1 MSKKRKTFCTTL
13 YDIKHFLILASTII
27 RYISIFAFALFF
39 GIPIGIASSAMG
51 WKICAITAV
60 ITRYKSIIKKK
71 QKKYDKIVL
80 LGKSKLNRIEA
91 FSKTLIDLV
100 ISHDELVLINNVL
113 KEYNEMK

>member
-51 WKICAITAV
+51 
-60 ITRYKSIIKKK
+60 
-71 QKKYDKIVL
+71 
-80 LGKSKLNRIEA
+80 
-91 FSKTLIDLV
+91 
-100 ISHDELVLINNVL
+100 
-113 KEYNEMK
+113 